1 MPEILTSRIR
11 FFLKIVAFCSF
22 FTSANAQNT
31 APFRGQLR
39 LTQKEIIA
47 RKPPEGKLAPGSSG
61 YEAVKVIVLYGDP
74 SKAGLYTILLE
85 VEPNTTI
92 AAHDHPDDRI
102 GTVVSGTW
110 HFGYGSKFDV
120 TKLKTLPVGS
130 VYSEGPG
137 VNHFAQTGDTKVIV
151 AITGYGP
158 TGTTYVNA
166 SDDPT
171 KKKPAAK

>member
-1 MPEILTSRIR
+1 MPEILANRIR
-11 FFLKIVAFCSF
+11 VFFKIVAFCSF
-22 FTSANAQNT
+22 LTTANAQNA

-39 LTQKEIIA
+39 LTQKEVIDKKA
-47 RKPPEGKLAPGSSG
+47 PGGKLAPGSSG

-110 HFGYGSKFDV
+110 HFGYGSKFDA

-166 SDDPT
+166 ADDPT

>member
-1 MPEILTSRIR
+1 MSEIFHNRI
-11 FFLKIVAFCSF
+11 KIVLQIFVVSCFVTA
-22 FTSANAQNT
+22 AYAQNA

-39 LTQKEIIA
+39 LTQKEVIA
-47 RKPPEGKLAPGSSG
+47 KKAPEGKLAPGSSG

-74 SKAGLYTILLE
+74 SKPGLYTILLE

-110 HFGYGSKFDV
+110 HFGYGSKFDAA
-120 TKLKTLPVGS
+120 KLKTLPVGS

-151 AITGYGP
+151 SITGYGP

-166 SDDPT
+166 ADDPT

>member
-1 MPEILTSRIR
+1 MPEILTNRI
-11 FFLKIVAFCSF
+11 KILLQILVISSLLA
-22 FTSANAQNT
+22 TANAQNA

-39 LTQKEIIA
+39 LTQKEVIA
-47 RKPPEGKLAPGSSG
+47 KKAPEGKLAPGSSG

-120 TKLKTLPVGS
+120 AKLKTLPVGS
-130 VYSEGPG
+130 VYSEGSG

-166 SDDPT
+166 ADDPT
-171 KKKPAAK
+171 KKKPVAK